1 VYDKQ
6 VVRRRRA
13 VLAVLVGL
21 SIVLLTG
28 YFGEGGGGFLHS
40 LQSGAQTIVS
50 PIEAGAS
57 RAFKPVRDL
66 VGWIG
71 DVFDAKGKNKA
82 LKKDLATARTQAA
95 QVQTLER
102 ENLQLRGQ
110 LKLTEKLGYTSS
122 ARTTGRVIVKS
133 PTVWYSTVIIDKGK
147 DDGIRVDQ
155 PVVNGEG
162 LVGKVTAATGGTA
175 TVTLITDGSSAVP
188 AQIEPAGTPG
198 IVKPAV
204 GKPNDMQ
211 LQYIAK
217 NRPVQQGSSVVTS
230 GSAPGPL
237 QSIYPAGIPIGE
249 VSRVDAGELELYR
262 TVHIRPWSDF
272 RRMDFLT
279 VLTGKPQTSPAS
291 AGGPSGP

>member
-40 LQSGAQTIVS
+40 LQSGAQTVLS

-66 VGWIG
+66 VGWVG
-71 DVFDAKGKNKA
+71 DVFDAKGQNKQ
-82 LKKDLATARTQAA
+82 LKKDLATARSQLATL
-95 QVQTLER
+95 QTLES
-102 ENLQLRGQ
+102 ENAQLRGQ
-110 LKLTEKLGYTSS
+110 LKLTDGLGYTSS
-122 ARTTGRVIVKS
+122 TRTTARVIVQS
-133 PTVWYSTVIIDKGK
+133 PSVWYSTVTIDKGRS
-147 DDGIRVDQ
+147 DGVRVDQ
-155 PVVNGEG
+155 PVVSADG

-175 TVTLITDGSSAVP
+175 TVTLITDGSSDVP
-188 AQIEPAGTPG
+188 SKIEPEGTLG
-198 IVKPAV
+198 EVRPAV
-204 GKPNDMQ
+204 GNPNDMQ

-217 NRPVQQGSSVVTS
+217 NKPVIKGHTVVTA

-237 QSIYPAGIPIGE
+237 QSIYPPGIPIGQ
-249 VSRVDAGELELYR
+249 VSRIDQGELDLYQ
-262 TVHIRPWSDF
+262 TVHIRPWADF
-272 RRMDFLT
+272 RRMDYLT
-279 VLTGKPQTSPAS
+279 VLTGKPRIAPAG
-291 AGGPSGP
+291 AGGAAP

>member
-1 VYDKQ
+1 
-6 VVRRRRA
+6 
-13 VLAVLVGL
+13 VGL

-71 DVFDAKGKNKA
+71 DVFDAKGKNKD
-82 LKKDLATARTQAA
+82 LKKDLASARLQLAQA
-95 QVQTLER
+95 QTLER

-110 LKLTEKLGYTSS
+110 LKLTDKLGYSS
-122 ARTTGRVIVKS
+122 AERTTARVIVKS
-133 PTVWYSTVIIDKGK
+133 PTVWYSTVIIDKGR

-155 PVVNGEG
+155 PVVSGDG
-162 LVGKVTAATGGTA
+162 LVGKVTGATGGTA

-204 GKPNDMQ
+204 GNPNDMQ

-217 NRPVQQGSSVVTS
+217 NRQVQKGATVVTS

-237 QSIYPAGIPIGE
+237 QSIYPAAIPIGE

-272 RRMDFLT
+272 RRMDYLT
-279 VLTGKPQTSPAS
+279 VLTGKPQTSPAGV
-291 AGGPSGP
+291 GGQSGP